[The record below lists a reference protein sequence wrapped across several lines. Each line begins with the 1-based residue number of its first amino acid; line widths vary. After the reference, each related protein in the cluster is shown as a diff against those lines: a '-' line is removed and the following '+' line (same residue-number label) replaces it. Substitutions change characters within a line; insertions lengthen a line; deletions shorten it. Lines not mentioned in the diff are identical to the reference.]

1 MPDSD
6 SRLSCVRVVLF
17 EPQDPVNI
25 AATVRAMKNMGLAD
39 LVLVN
44 PVAYDP
50 WRLAGI
56 AHDTG
61 DIIER
66 IRHVD
71 TLDEALAD
79 CVYVAGYTAR
89 RRAAK
94 WTLDTP
100 RESAASL
107 LDRAADGTVAVLFG
121 REDHGLP
128 NDALDRAHALVS
140 IPTTAHASL
149 NLAQAVLVALYELHL
164 AAGDASRT
172 LAPPRKHAPPA
183 DQAEYERLFED
194 THRALTSIDFF
205 KTRWPTHI
213 MHTVRALAYRA
224 APDSREI
231 TLVRAMAIEVFRALE
246 RARAQSPA
254 DPS

>member
-1 MPDSD
+1 MRISD
-6 SRLSCVRVVLF
+6 GSSDVCSSDR
-17 EPQDPVNI
+17 
-25 AATVRAMKNMGLAD
+25 NMAVAD
-39 LVLVN
+39 LVLGN
-44 PVAYDP
+44 PVEYDQ

-121 REDHGLP
+121 RE
-128 NDALDRAHALVS
+128 A
-140 IPTTAHASL
+140 
-149 NLAQAVLVALYELHL
+149 
-164 AAGDASRT
+164 
-172 LAPPRKHAPPA
+172 RKCG
-183 DQAEYERLFED
+183 
-194 THRALTSIDFF
+194 
-205 KTRWPTHI
+205 
-213 MHTVRALAYRA
+213 V
-224 APDSREI
+224 
-231 TLVRAMAIEVFRALE
+231 
-246 RARAQSPA
+246 
-254 DPS
+254 